1 MKKNKI
7 LVNTNNG
14 SYPILI
20 GMGLINNLK
29 KILNS
34 YSIKSSK
41 YLIIFDKNI
50 PKKYIK
56 TIKKSIQKKT
66 IFVKFSSSEKIKIK
80 KV

>member
-7 LVNTNNG
+7 LINTNNG

-20 GMGLINNLK
+20 GTGIINNLK

-41 YLIIFDKNI
+41 YLIVFDKNI

-56 TIKKSIQKKT
+56 TIKKNIQKKNYFCK
-66 IFVKFSSSEKIKIK
+66 IFFKWK
-80 KV
+80 K

>member
-20 GMGLINNLK
+20 GAGIINNLK

-41 YLIIFDKNI
+41 YLIVFDKNI

-56 TIKKSIQKKT
+56 IIKKN
-66 IFVKFSSSEKIKIK
+66 IK
-80 KV
+80 KKNYFCKIFFK

>member
-7 LVNTNNG
+7 LINTSNG

-20 GMGLINNLK
+20 GTGLINNLG
-29 KILNS
+29 KILNY

-50 PKKYIK
+50 PKKHIR
-56 TIKKSIQKKT
+56 TIKKSIKKKNY
-66 IFVKFSSSEKIKIK
+66 FIKIFIK
-80 KV
+80 

>member
-1 MKKNKI
+1 MKKDKI

-20 GMGLINNLK
+20 GIGLINNLK

-34 YSIKSSK
+34 YSINSSK

-56 TIKKSIQKKT
+56 TIKKKLVKKR
-66 IFVKFSSSEKIKIK
+66 FF
-80 KV
+80 

>member
-14 SYPILI
+14 SCPILI
-20 GMGLINNLK
+20 GIGLINNLK

-56 TIKKSIQKKT
+56 TIKKNIQKKNYFCK
-66 IFVKFSSSEKIKIK
+66 IFFK
-80 KV
+80 

>member
-20 GMGLINNLK
+20 GAGIINNLK

-41 YLIIFDKNI
+41 YLIVFDKNI
-50 PKKYIK
+50 PKKNIK
-56 TIKKSIQKKT
+56 IIKKN
-66 IFVKFSSSEKIKIK
+66 IK
-80 KV
+80 KKQIL

>member
-20 GMGLINNLK
+20 GIGLINNLK

-56 TIKKSIQKKT
+56 AIKKNEIVKK
-66 IFVKFSSSEKIKIK
+66 ILIIYEKK
-80 KV
+80 

>member
-41 YLIIFDKNI
+41 YLIIFDKIFQKNI
-50 PKKYIK
+50 LKL
-56 TIKKSIQKKT
+56 
-66 IFVKFSSSEKIKIK
+66 
-80 KV
+80 

>member
-20 GMGLINNLK
+20 GTGLINNLN

-56 TIKKSIQKKT
+56 TIKKNLKKKNY
-66 IFVKFSSSEKIKIK
+66 FIKIFFK
-80 KV
+80 

>member
-20 GMGLINNLK
+20 GAGIINNLK

-41 YLIIFDKNI
+41 YLIVFDKNI

-56 TIKKSIQKKT
+56 IIKKNFKK
-66 IFVKFSSSEKIKIK
+66 K
-80 KV
+80 KLFL

>member
-7 LVNTNNG
+7 LINTNNG

-20 GMGLINNLK
+20 GTGIINNLK

-41 YLIIFDKNI
+41 YLIVFDKNI

-56 TIKKSIQKKT
+56 TIKKNIQKKNYFCK
-66 IFVKFSSSEKIKIK
+66 IFFK
-80 KV
+80 